1 MARKK
6 TKPNFIGLKMTPEEL
21 ELLNKLQESLNI
33 STKTEVLLKGLESL
47 ARSNNVDFN
56 PTEQPDKAPISIA
69 ETNLHLARLESEAR
83 RITQEVQQARNRT
96 KEVTREVAQEL
107 YSTDEIL
114 KKYEGDKSALIQAL
128 LELQQKNN
136 WLSESALQW
145 VSNKLDVPLSQIYHA
160 ATFYKAFSLEP
171 KGRHSLT
178 VCLGTACQVR
188 GAPRL
193 LDRVSELLHIKPGE
207 TSRDMR
213 FTLNAVNCLGCCA
226 LGPVMVLDGKYYSKP
241 TNEQMEKIFAACE

>member
-1 MARKK
+1 MAKKK

-21 ELLNKLQESLNI
+21 ELLNKLQESLNL
-33 STKTEVLLKGLESL
+33 STRTEVLLKGLESL
-47 ARSNNVDFN
+47 ARSSDIDVAAPENSA
-56 PTEQPDKAPISIA
+56 KAPLSLA

-107 YSTDEIL
+107 YVTDEII
-114 KKYEGDKSALIQAL
+114 KKYEGDRAGLIQAL

-136 WLSESALQW
+136 WLSENALQW
-145 VSNKLDVPLSQIYHA
+145 VSSKLGVPLSQIYHA

-171 KGRHSLT
+171 RGRHSLT

-193 LDRVSELLHIKPGE
+193 LDRVSDLLKLKPGE

-241 TNEQMEKIFAACE
+241 TTEHLEKLVSACN

>member
-1 MARKK
+1 MTKKK
-6 TKPNFIGLKMTPEEL
+6 TKSNFIGLKMTPQEL

-47 ARSNNVDFN
+47 ARSSDISVTAPENSA
-56 PTEQPDKAPISIA
+56 KAPLSIA
-69 ETNLHLARLESEAR
+69 ETNLQLARLESEAR
-83 RITQEVQQARNRT
+83 RITAEVQQARNRT

-107 YSTDEIL
+107 YVTDEII
-114 KKYEGDKSALIQAL
+114 KKYEGDKAGLIQAL

-136 WLSESALQW
+136 WLSENALQW
-145 VSNKLDVPLSQIYHA
+145 VSSKLGVPLSQIYHA

-193 LDRVSELLHIKPGE
+193 LDRVSDLLKIKPGE
-207 TSRDMR
+207 TTRDMR
-213 FTLNAVNCLGCCA
+213 FTLNAVNCMGCCA
-226 LGPVMVLDGKYYSKP
+226 LGPVIMLDGKYYSQP
-241 TNEQMEKIFAACE
+241 TNEEMEKIFAACE